1 VRDDA
6 AGGRKIADDGRRGGG
21 AGDGVVRCGLV
32 RCGRGGAGIGWRVGL
47 KMGAGDAGL
56 GEDKGKDG
64 SVSGDG
70 VADMSSFAIKAS
82 ITRQT

>member
-6 AGGRKIADDGRRGGG
+6 AGGRKIADDGRRGGR
-21 AGDGVVRCGLV
+21 AGCGLV
-32 RCGRGGAGIGWRVGL
+32 RCGRDGAGIGWPGGL

-70 VADMSSFAIKAS
+70 VEDEMEAVGEQSLHHQAHLVD
-82 ITRQT
+82 

>member
-1 VRDDA
+1 MDGR
-6 AGGRKIADDGRRGGG
+6 GGRAE
-21 AGDGVVRCGLV
+21 CGLV
-32 RCGRGGAGIGWRVGL
+32 GCGLVVPCGQGGAGIGWRVGL

-70 VADMSSFAIKAS
+70 VEDEMEAVGEQSLHHQAYLVD
-82 ITRQT
+82 